1 MSRASMSSLVV
12 AVQCF
17 CLWYRTA
24 VDEDAGLHDLR
35 ERVAIEIDARI
46 RQRARVGSSADV

>member
-1 MSRASMSSLVV
+1 MSSLVA

-35 ERVAIEIDARI
+35 ERVAIEIDARV